1 MKKTSR
7 TAPTRRSSR
16 GPVFVDLYLEEP
28 TNEGI
33 STLKLIARFR
43 GRKPA
48 QRALEQPEFVHD
60 LVRSGG
66 VLYMTTV
73 AGKTPQIASRK
84 PIETDEDDRCWFKG
98 YPRINDSKPII
109 LWSLVWPK
117 PDVID
122 ELLDLIIRV

>member
-16 GPVFVDLYLEEP
+16 GPVFVDLYLQEP
-28 TNEGI
+28 NEDGQ

-48 QRALEQPEFVHD
+48 RRALDQPEFVSD

-73 AGKTPQIASRK
+73 GGKTPKVATRLPK
-84 PIETDEDDRCWFKG
+84 ETDEDERCWFKG
-98 YPRINDSKPII
+98 YPRVNDGQPML